1 MKKTLIA
8 LAALA
13 ATSAFAQSS
22 VSISGSI
29 QYGVARSAA
38 GANTFGA
45 LKGDRNFLNFGVV
58 EDLGGG
64 TTATAT
70 MQQRF
75 RSETGRFGGY
85 NNTDGSAAT
94 TERNA
99 FEQAAIGVNTKDMG
113 ALRVGRFTNILGF
126 NSYNLMEDSAN
137 GAGTSSQSGRLSAQ
151 VQYTSPAIN
160 GFQYIYL
167 NAAKVAN
174 TTGTAT
180 GNGYT
185 GGGLTG
191 ATQSLSAHTFKYAQ
205 GPIFAQY
212 SIVDGLKG
220 EASSHIGGTYELGG
234 GLKLALGQFHQKDA
248 FLLQQAHKNTSM
260 GVEYKF
266 GAWTTAVMRSTASAQ
281 IESTHIGK
289 KEQTGLK
296 AYYNLSKRTSIDTE
310 YSKTAKAATAS
321 NGNAY
326 YVGLRHTF

>member
-1 MKKTLIA
+1 M
-8 LAALA
+8 
-13 ATSAFAQSS
+13 
-22 VSISGSI
+22 GS
-29 QYGVARSAA
+29 
-38 GANTFGA
+38 
-45 LKGDRNFLNFGVV
+45 
-58 EDLGGG
+58 
-64 TTATAT
+64 
-70 MQQRF
+70 
-75 RSETGRFGGY
+75 
-85 NNTDGSAAT
+85 
-94 TERNA
+94 
-99 FEQAAIGVNTKDMG
+99 
-113 ALRVGRFTNILGF
+113 LRLGRFTNILGF
-126 NSYNLMEDSAN
+126 NTYNLMEDSGN
-137 GAGTSSQSGRLSAQ
+137 GAGTSSQNGRLSAQ

-174 TTGTAT
+174 KYGTLA
-180 GNGYT
+180 GNGYGSGT
-185 GGGLTG
+185 LTG

-205 GPIFAQY
+205 GPVFVQY
-212 SIVDGLKG
+212 SIVDGLAG

-248 FLLQQAHKNTSM
+248 FGTQNVHKNTSM

-266 GAWTTAVMRSTASAQ
+266 GAWTTAVMRSTSDAK

-310 YSKTAKAATAS
+310 YSKTSNMATAS